1 MKALVSIGLLLMTV
15 NLATAQNGT
24 TTESGKNIFENKCQ
38 RCHGSDGT
46 KGLFGAKDL
55 QKSRLENTELTA
67 VISKGRRGMPRWEK
81 KLSQTEIE
89 SVATYIKSLRK

>member
-1 MKALVSIGLLLMTV
+1 MKTFLYISLLIINIHQTK
-15 NLATAQNGT
+15 AQNNT
-24 TTESGKNIFENKCQ
+24 AEGKSIFEHKCQ

-46 KGLFGAKDL
+46 KGLFGAKNL
-55 QKSRLENTELTA
+55 QLSRLENTELIL

-81 KLSQTEIE
+81 RLSQTEIE